1 MDDKMWAKNQHS
13 PLICTANN
21 KVPKIFAKFKIFLYF
36 AKLNTRNAI

>member
-21 KVPKIFAKFKIFLYF
+21 KVPKFLQNLRFFLDF